1 MRAFVMTDKALERY
15 AGRFVWLAVDTEDA
29 KNAAF
34 LKQYP
39 IPVLPTLLVIDPKKE
54 SVALRYPGGATVSQL
69 EKLLVDGERQVKGK
83 GGIADEALLR
93 ADHLSSASKNA
104 EAAAAYLE
112 AVKAAPKS
120 WSRLGRASESLTFS
134 LMMAN
139 KNEECAA
146 QAAALYPKLRGTI
159 SGVNVAAT
167 GLGCATGLPAE
178 NAQRKSLIDT
188 LEKDAREAFDNH
200 KIVMSGDDRSG
211 LYQSLID
218 ARESAGDKA
227 GAEKLT
233 EEWSAFL
240 DAEAAKAKTPEQR
253 MAYDPHR
260 TAAYIALKHPEKAVP
275 MLEQSERDLPTD
287 YNAPARLAN
296 IFKLMG
302 KFDEALAANDRA
314 MKNAYGPRKIGIYR
328 TRADIFTAKGD
339 KAAAKETL
347 TQALHYAE
355 TLPEGQRNPRQIAAL
370 KKQLETM

>member
-1 MRAFVMTDKALERY
+1 MTDKALERY

-69 EKLLVDGERQVKGK
+69 EKLLADGERQVKGK

-93 ADHLSSASKNA
+93 ADHLSSASKNV
-104 EAAAAYLE
+104 EAAAAYEE
-112 AVKAAPKS
+112 AVKAAPPS

-139 KNEECAA
+139 KNEDCAA

-178 NAQRKSLIDT
+178 NAKRKSLIET

-218 ARESAGDKA
+218 ARDSVGDKA

-240 DAEAAKAKTPEQR
+240 DAEAAKAKTAEQR
-253 MAYDPHR
+253 IAYDPHR

-275 MLEQSERDLPTD
+275 MLEQSERDLPND

-302 KFDEALAANDRA
+302 RFDDALAANDRA
-314 MKNAYGPRKIGIYR
+314 MKIAYGPRKIGIYR
-328 TRADIFTAKGD
+328 NRADILTAKGD
-339 KAAAKETL
+339 KAAAKATIDE
-347 TQALHYAE
+347 ALRYAE
-355 TLPEGQRNPRQIAAL
+355 SLPDGQRNPRQIAAL